1 MITAFFVYYNMELNQ
16 FPTKEVH
23 ISTIKSGDTI
33 IHVDGHVRTVCK
45 NNIKNDSFMG
55 KSLFGDSYK
64 LGHTLVKKI
73 LI

>member
-1 MITAFFVYYNMELNQ
+1 MELSQ

-45 NNIKNDSFMG
+45 NNIKRRGFCGDT
-55 KSLFGDSYK
+55 LFGDSYQS
-64 LGHTLVKKI
+64 GTVLVKKI